1 MDGLLYLGTSD
12 DQFQKVDMWIIFPC
26 VSTGLSNDMV
36 GSGGE
41 KEGVAPRNRLIDEK
55 LGAGPGRLLGKP
67 QPTVHEYEAV
77 AAI

>member
-1 MDGLLYLGTSD
+1 MT
-12 DQFQKVDMWIIFPC
+12 Q
-26 VSTGLSNDMV
+26 V
-36 GSGGE
+36 GSVGE